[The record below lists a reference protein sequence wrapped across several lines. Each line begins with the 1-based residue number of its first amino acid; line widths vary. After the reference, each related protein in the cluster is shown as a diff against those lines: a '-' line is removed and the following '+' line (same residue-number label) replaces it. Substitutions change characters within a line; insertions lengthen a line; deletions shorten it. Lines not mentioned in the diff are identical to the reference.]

1 MKSVDNKTAVFG
13 NPDSVHVFIQPVDDH
28 DLEEL
33 QNEMETL
40 KKESGSDDWCI
51 LTVKVNDWNR
61 ELTPWKAE
69 PVWGKAGFGDG
80 APETLKHIMEKI
92 IPELDRL
99 HPCKARRYF
108 IGGYSLA
115 GLFALW
121 AAYQT
126 DRFVGAAA
134 VSPSVWYPGWIDYA
148 KRHRPLAPSIYLSL
162 GDREEK
168 TRNKVMATVG
178 DAIREQEQ
186 ILENGGVKTVL
197 EWNRGNH
204 FADNGMRMG
213 KGFAWLLK
221 EQITCSE
228 D

>member
-1 MKSVDNKTAVFG
+1 MKSFDNETAVFG
-13 NPDSVHVFIQPVDDH
+13 NPDLARVFIQPVDDH

-33 QNEMETL
+33 QNEMDTL

-51 LTVKVNDWNR
+51 LTVKVQDWNQ
-61 ELTPWKAE
+61 ELTPWESE
-69 PVWGKAGFGDG
+69 PVFGRVGFGDG
-80 APETLKHIMEKI
+80 ARETLKYIEEKVV
-92 IPELDRL
+92 PEFEDA
-99 HPCKARRYF
+99 HPCTGRRYF

-121 AAYQT
+121 AVYQT
-126 DRFVGAAA
+126 NRFAGAAG

-148 KRHRPLAPSIYLSL
+148 KSHRPRAASIYLSL

-178 DAIREQEQ
+178 DAIREQYQ
-186 ILENGGVKTVL
+186 ILEEVGVRTTLV
-197 EWNRGNH
+197 WNKGNH

-213 KGFAWLLK
+213 KGFAWLL
-221 EQITCSE
+221 EE
-228 D
+228 

>member
-1 MKSVDNKTAVFG
+1 MKSVDNKTTVFG
-13 NPDSVHVFIQPVDDH
+13 NPDSSNVFIQPVDDH

-33 QNEMETL
+33 QNEMGTL
-40 KKESGSDDWCI
+40 QKESGSDDWCI
-51 LTVKVNDWNR
+51 LTVKVQDWNR
-61 ELTPWKAE
+61 ELTPWKAGA
-69 PVWGKAGFGDG
+69 VWGKVGFGDG
-80 APETLKHIMEKI
+80 APETLKYITEKV
-92 IPELDRL
+92 IPEFDRL
-99 HPCKARRYF
+99 HPCARRRYF

-115 GLFALW
+115 GLFALC

-126 DRFVGAAA
+126 ERFAGAAA

-148 KRHRPLAPSIYLSL
+148 KSHRPLVPSIYLSL

-168 TRNKVMATVG
+168 TRNRVMATVG

-186 ILENGGVKTVL
+186 ILEGDGVKTIL

-221 EQITCSE
+221 RTF
-228 D
+228 